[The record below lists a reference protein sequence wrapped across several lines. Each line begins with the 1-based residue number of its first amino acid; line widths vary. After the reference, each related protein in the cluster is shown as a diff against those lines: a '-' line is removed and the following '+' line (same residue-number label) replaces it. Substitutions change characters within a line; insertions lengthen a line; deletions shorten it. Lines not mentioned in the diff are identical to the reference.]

1 MARSSS
7 SRPSEA
13 IEVVAASRGIVT
25 EAATGYSG
33 GQNKLKLKCEDSHAH
48 CSHTGTR
55 VFYYYRD

>member
-25 EAATGYSG
+25 EAVTG
-33 GQNKLKLKCEDSHAH
+33 
-48 CSHTGTR
+48 
-55 VFYYYRD
+55 

>member
-33 GQNKLKLKCEDSHAH
+33 GQNKLKLKCEDSLTH
-48 CSHTGTR
+48 SHTGTR